1 MTSEARDL
9 LIALFAVLGGGIEVA
24 DRIID
29 AYQKEWV
36 GLDKK
41 REPPLITEE
50 EAAEIRKKIKEV
62 GVQPPF
68 GVLAFP
74 GSDVEKRRKAREL
87 EAYIK
92 KVCIRHR

>member
-9 LIALFAVLGGGIEVA
+9 LIALFAVRGGGIEVA

-36 GLDKK
+36 GLDKS
-41 REPPLITEE
+41 RQPPLITKE
-50 EAAEIRKKIKEV
+50 EAVEIRKRIEEV
-62 GVQPPF
+62 GVPPPF
-68 GVLAFP
+68 GVLDWP
-74 GSDVEKRRKAREL
+74 GSDPEKRRKAREL

-92 KVCIRHR
+92 RVCSRYR

>member
-41 REPPLITEE
+41 REPPLITKE
-50 EAAEIRKKIKEV
+50 EAAEIRKKIEGV
-62 GVQPPF
+62 GVPPPF

-92 KVCIRHR
+92 KVCSRYR